1 MELAT
6 IGRGDFTLG
15 FKLAGVRKTYEV
27 TEDTIEPTVRKVL
40 LDQNVGILVMN
51 NDDASLLPDALQSVL
66 DESVVPTVVLVGGG
80 ETTQQL
86 REKIKQAVGVDLWK

>member
-1 MELAT
+1 M
-6 IGRGDFTLG
+6 
-15 FKLAGVRKTYEV
+15 
-27 TEDTIEPTVRKVL
+27 
-40 LDQNVGILVMN
+40 DQDVGILVMN